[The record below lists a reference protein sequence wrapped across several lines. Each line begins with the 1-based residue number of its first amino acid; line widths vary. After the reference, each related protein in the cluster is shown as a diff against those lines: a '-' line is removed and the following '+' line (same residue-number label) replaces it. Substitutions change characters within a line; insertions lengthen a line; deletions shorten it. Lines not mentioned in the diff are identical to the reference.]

1 MLPRLA
7 AQHPFPW
14 PDEGMKIRFCQHN
27 QGSGLLTEKLL
38 AQCPDLDI
46 KRKKCAKKCKTCKQ
60 QPFAVVDKQLVMAA
74 DGDALYSQLLV
85 LIDQDNS
92 KLPDIK

>member
-1 MLPRLA
+1 MT
-7 AQHPFPW
+7 
-14 PDEGMKIRFCQHN
+14 EMKIRFCQHN
-27 QGSGLLTEKLL
+27 QGSGLLTQKLH

-46 KRKKCAKKCKTCKQ
+46 QLKKCAKKCKTCKQ

-85 LIDQDNS
+85 LIDRENS
-92 KLPDIK
+92 RLRDIK